1 MSTCNPP
8 ARTIPASLAI
18 LMTSVLAAC
27 GGGIAES
34 ATSTADAMAK
44 IAAAGG
50 VKGKPAP
57 APAPAPPPA
66 PTGTTGS
73 MTINWVAPT
82 TNADG
87 TPLTDLAG
95 FRLLIGTTSGVYS
108 QTVTIPSAS
117 TLTYTVTGLPANTYY
132 AVAKAYDTL
141 NIESSPSIEVS
152 KVIN

>member
-1 MSTCNPP
+1 MSTCNLP
-8 ARTIPASLAI
+8 ARSIPASFAI

-27 GGGIAES
+27 GGGIPDS
-34 ATSTADAMAK
+34 ATTTADGMAK

-57 APAPAPPPA
+57 APAPAPA
-66 PTGTTGS
+66 PTRTTGA
-73 MTINWVAPT
+73 MTVNWVAPT

-95 FRLLIGTTSGVYS
+95 FRVLIGTTSGVYS
-108 QTVTIPSAS
+108 QTVTIPSTS

-132 AVAKAYDTL
+132 AVAKAYDTS
-141 NIESSPSIEVS
+141 NIESSPSVEVS
-152 KVIN
+152 KVIK